1 MSYAQFAWSRLVF
14 IFGSNLL
21 KHVQR
26 CYDLG
31 SRNLQMTNTAAQVG
45 NPWKWTLNCP
55 CSEVLEDDENTL
67 VVKKLASL
75 IRPRWSSD
83 QFCTICSQ
91 SEWTIVKRYWK
102 NDIIDDAM
110 ATILTT
116 ISWLRSKPNQTNFDN
131 QSKPNQKFF
140 FQIWKKGL
148 APYEVY
154 HRKGWVRS
162 EF

>member
-1 MSYAQFAWSRLVF
+1 MSYAQFTWSRLVF

-91 SEWTIVKRYWK
+91 SEWTIVK
-102 NDIIDDAM
+102 N
-110 ATILTT
+110 
-116 ISWLRSKPNQTNFDN
+116 ISKKWHNICARWCNDN
-131 QSKPNQKFF
+131 QSWQRCWQPILTNNPKSFSSRFGKRGLPPMKS
-140 FQIWKKGL
+140 ITGKG
-148 APYEVY
+148 E
-154 HRKGWVRS
+154 
-162 EF
+162 